1 MPHFSPQP
9 ATLLMMAGL
18 LGLSGLPALPHV
30 AMGFSSVVAP
40 VTASTTDVRALRYR
54 QGPATFRSATKD
66 VSIMAAKGWQS
77 HPNAVLTIAGSLRVQ
92 VLSLG
97 SQSQSHL

>member
-1 MPHFSPQP
+1 
-9 ATLLMMAGL
+9 MAGL
-18 LGLSGLPALPHV
+18 HGLSGLPALPHV
-30 AMGFSSVVAP
+30 AMEFSNVAAP

-54 QGPATFRSATKD
+54 RGPATFRSATKD

-77 HPNAVLTIAGSLRVQ
+77 HPNTFLTKSSSVAGSLKTQ

-97 SQSQSHL
+97 LSVSITPLTSAL